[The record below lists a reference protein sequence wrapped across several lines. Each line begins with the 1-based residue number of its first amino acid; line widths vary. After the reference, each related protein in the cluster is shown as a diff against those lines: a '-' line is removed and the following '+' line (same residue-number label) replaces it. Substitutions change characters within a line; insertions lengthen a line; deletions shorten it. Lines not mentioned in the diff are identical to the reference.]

1 MQKLK
6 SINAELSQ
14 TNRAR
19 LEEISQ
25 LKARLGALRLS
36 PLSPTIDGQEADED
50 KEAEL
55 SPSSWTPPSTEG
67 LISGNVLPWI
77 KWRGRLYID
86 NEALAA
92 SSRDNG
98 GSSFARHSGF
108 RLPGEAGED

>member
-19 LEEISQ
+19 LEEISE

-36 PLSPTIDGQEADED
+36 PISPTIDGQEVDED
-50 KEAEL
+50 REAEL
-55 SPSSWTPPSTEG
+55 SPSSWAPPRSEE
-67 LISGNVLPWI
+67 LMNGNVPPWI

-86 NEALAA
+86 NQALAT
-92 SSRDNG
+92 STRDNG
-98 GSSFARHSGF
+98 GSSFARHSG
-108 RLPGEAGED
+108 LPPPGEADED

>member
-19 LEEISQ
+19 LEEISE

-36 PLSPTIDGQEADED
+36 SLSPITGDQEVYED

-55 SPSSWTPPSTEG
+55 SPSSWALPPSKE
-67 LISGNVLPWI
+67 LMSVNAVPWI
-77 KWRGRLYID
+77 EWRGRLYID
-86 NEALAA
+86 NEALAT
-92 SSRDNG
+92 SSRGNS
-98 GSSFARHSGF
+98 GSSFA
-108 RLPGEAGED
+108 

>member
-1 MQKLK
+1 MRKLK

-19 LEEISQ
+19 LEEISE

-36 PLSPTIDGQEADED
+36 PLSPIIDGQEVGED
-50 KEAEL
+50 KEAKISPPPTEEL
-55 SPSSWTPPSTEG
+55 M
-67 LISGNVLPWI
+67 SGNVLPWI

-86 NEALAA
+86 NEALAT

-108 RLPGEAGED
+108 PLSGEADKD

>member
-1 MQKLK
+1 MK

-19 LEEISQ
+19 LEEISE

-36 PLSPTIDGQEADED
+36 SLSPTIDGKEVHEK

-55 SPSSWTPPSTEG
+55 LPSSWASPPSTELRG
-67 LISGNVLPWI
+67 ANVVPWI
-77 KWRGRLYID
+77 EWRGRLYTD

-98 GSSFARHSGF
+98 GSGFA
-108 RLPGEAGED
+108 LPSEADGD

>member
-19 LEEISQ
+19 LEEISE

-36 PLSPTIDGQEADED
+36 PLSPTIDGQGVDED
-50 KEAEL
+50 KKAEPSL
-55 SPSSWTPPSTEG
+55 SSWTPPPTEE
-67 LISGNVLPWI
+67 LRSGNVLPWI

-86 NEALAA
+86 NEALAT

-98 GSSFARHSGF
+98 GSSFTRHLGF
-108 RLPGEAGED
+108 PLPGEANED

>member
-1 MQKLK
+1 LR

-19 LEEISQ
+19 LEEISE

-36 PLSPTIDGQEADED
+36 LSPTIDGQEVDEH
-50 KEAEL
+50 KGAEL
-55 SPSSWTPPSTEG
+55 SPSSWELPPTEE
-67 LISGNVLPWI
+67 LICGNVLPWI

-86 NEALAA
+86 NEALAT

-108 RLPGEAGED
+108 PLPGEADED

>member
-1 MQKLK
+1 MRKLK

-19 LEEISQ
+19 LEEISE

-36 PLSPTIDGQEADED
+36 PLSPIIDGQEVGED
-50 KEAEL
+50 KEAKI
-55 SPSSWTPPSTEG
+55 SPSSWAPPPTEE
-67 LISGNVLPWI
+67 LMSGNVLPWI

-86 NEALAA
+86 NEALAT

-108 RLPGEAGED
+108 PLSGEADKD

>member
-1 MQKLK
+1 MRKLK

-19 LEEISQ
+19 LEEISE

-36 PLSPTIDGQEADED
+36 PLSPIIDGQEVGED
-50 KEAEL
+50 KEAKI
-55 SPSSWTPPSTEG
+55 SPSSWAPPPTEE
-67 LISGNVLPWI
+67 LMSGNVLPWI

-86 NEALAA
+86 NEALATP
-92 SSRDNG
+92 SRDNG

-108 RLPGEAGED
+108 PLSGEADKD